1 LIESLLELV
10 GISENNQI
18 QSTEPGGYSRQK
30 GKNMSNIKVGDRVV
44 VTHEN
49 HEHCMK
55 IGTTGTVK
63 YIASSIGKV
72 AVEFDK
78 PFVHGYSCNGTTA
91 PYRGQWMFVC
101 DLKVLSDKKKV
112 ENKSEFHTGDRVIY
126 ARENKLVGVNI
137 PVGSVGTVKG
147 NHPIVC
153 DILAIELDSPVTDGH
168 SCGGMTDPH
177 RGQWVSSESLD
188 LFSKVSNWKIV
199 IAPDRDKTTATLYNG
214 KKAERSATVQR
225 YHKDKYDV
233 FTAADEAVKKLFGKQ
248 EKPEPE
254 KPKRFTGRAVRK
266 APITGFTVGK
276 IYSFKDGFCVDDKGA
291 KRPEIVFH
299 RGDPDETIERWIER
313 GFIKINE

>member
-1 LIESLLELV
+1 MIESLLELA

-49 HEHCMK
+49 DTHCMK
-55 IGTTGTVK
+55 IGMTGTVK

-72 AVEFDK
+72 AVEFDE
-78 PFVHGYSCNGTTA
+78 PFEHGYSCNGITA
-91 PYRGQWMFVC
+91 PYRGQWIYVC
-101 DLKVLSDKKKV
+101 DLKVLGDKKKA
-112 ENKSEFHTGDRVIY
+112 EAESKFHIGDRVVY
-126 ARENKLVGVNI
+126 ARKNELVGVWAQI
-137 PVGSVGTVKG
+137 GSVGTVKG
-147 NHPIVC
+147 KHPILRNL
-153 DILAIELDSPVTDGH
+153 LAIEFDSPVVEGH
-168 SCGGMTDPH
+168 SCCGMTNPH
-177 RGQWVSSESLD
+177 RGQWVSSDTLD
-188 LFSKVSNWKIV
+188 LFSKAPNWKIV
-199 IAPDRDKTTATLYNG
+199 IIPDGDKTIATLYNG

-225 YHKDKYDV
+225 YHKDKYDT

-254 KPKRFTGRAVRK
+254 KPKRFTGRAVCK

-299 RGDPDETIERWIER
+299 REDPDETIERWMER
-313 GFIKINE
+313 EFIKINE

>member
-1 LIESLLELV
+1 MRPQQTLDRELV

-30 GKNMSNIKVGDRVV
+30 GNNMSNIKVGDRVA

-49 HEHCMK
+49 YAHCMK

-72 AVEFDK
+72 AVEFDE
-78 PFVHGYSCNGTTA
+78 PFEHGYTCNGTTA
-91 PYRGQWMFVC
+91 PYRGQWMYVC
-101 DLKVLSDKKKV
+101 DLKVLNGEEKEKQGKTFKIGDKV
-112 ENKSEFHTGDRVIY
+112 RVVDQS
-126 ARENKLVGVNI
+126 AKPFLN
-137 PVGSVGTVKG
+137 PVSNVGTV
-147 NHPIVC
+147 
-153 DILAIELDSPVTDGH
+153 AAMEFTDGRLTVKFVNGGCRQYIRFRPEQLELVGSKH
-168 SCGGMTDPH
+168 SP
-177 RGQWVSSESLD
+177 
-188 LFSKVSNWKIV
+188 NWKIV
-199 IAPDRDKTTATLYNG
+199 IVPDGDKTTAMLYYG

-225 YHKDKYDV
+225 YHKDKYDT

-254 KPKRFTGRAVRK
+254 KPKRFTGRAVCK

-276 IYSFKDGFCVDDKGA
+276 IYFFKDGFCVDDKGA

-299 RGDPDETIERWIER
+299 REDPDETIERWMER
-313 GFIKINE
+313 EFIKIKE

>member
-1 LIESLLELV
+1 MELV

-49 HEHCMK
+49 DTHCMK
-55 IGTTGTVK
+55 IGMTGTVK

-91 PYRGQWMFVC
+91 PYRGQWIYVC
-101 DLKVLSDKKKV
+101 DLKVLNGEGKEKQGKTFKIGDKV
-112 ENKSEFHTGDRVIY
+112 RVVDQSAKQFLNPLMNVGIV
-126 ARENKLVGVNI
+126 AATKMVDGKLSVIFMN
-137 PVGSVGTVKG
+137 GSYRQ
-147 NHPIVC
+147 HLRFRPEE
-153 DILAIELDSPVTDGH
+153 LALDSPD
-168 SCGGMTDPH
+168 
-177 RGQWVSSESLD
+177 
-188 LFSKVSNWKIV
+188 WKIV
-199 IAPDRDKTTATLYNG
+199 IIPDGDKTTATLYNG

-225 YHKDKYDV
+225 YHKDKYDT

-254 KPKRFTGRAVRK
+254 KPKRFTGRAVCCE
-266 APITGFTVGK
+266 ALIPGFTVGK

-291 KRPEIVFH
+291 ERPDFNFPH
-299 RGDPDETIERWIER
+299 ADLDKTFETWMENH
-313 GFIKINE
+313 FVKIKE

>member
-1 LIESLLELV
+1 MRPQQTLDRELV

-49 HEHCMK
+49 DTHCMK
-55 IGTTGTVK
+55 IGMTGTVK

-72 AVEFDK
+72 AVEFDE
-78 PFVHGYSCNGTTA
+78 PFEHGYSCNGITA
-91 PYRGQWMFVC
+91 PYRGQWIYVC
-101 DLKVLSDKKKV
+101 DLKVLNGEGKEKQGKTFKIGDKV
-112 ENKSEFHTGDRVIY
+112 RVVDQS
-126 ARENKLVGVNI
+126 ATLSFNPLSN
-137 PVGSVGTVKG
+137 VGTV
-147 NHPIVC
+147 
-153 DILAIELDSPVTDGH
+153 AAMEFTDGRLTVKFVSGGCRQFIRFRPEQLELVGSKH
-168 SCGGMTDPH
+168 SP
-177 RGQWVSSESLD
+177 
-188 LFSKVSNWKIV
+188 NWKIV
-199 IAPDRDKTTATLYNG
+199 IIPDGDKTTATLYNG

-225 YHKDKYDV
+225 YHKDKYDT

-254 KPKRFTGRAVRK
+254 KPKRFTGRAVCK

-299 RGDPDETIERWIER
+299 REDPDETIERWMER
-313 GFIKINE
+313 EFIKINE

>member
-1 LIESLLELV
+1 MIESLLELV

-101 DLKVLSDKKKV
+101 DLKVLGDKKKV
-112 ENKSEFHTGDRVIY
+112 ENKSEFHVGDTVVLKTSSSCNTLTAGQEGQVIK
-126 ARENKLVGVNI
+126 AEHGSDNLLVLL
-137 PVGSVGTVKG
+137 KG
-147 NHPIVC
+147 MKNC
-153 DILAIELDSPVTDGH
+153 YWLRASELDLKERLKPD
-168 SCGGMTDPH
+168 
-177 RGQWVSSESLD
+177 
-188 LFSKVSNWKIV
+188 WKIV
-199 IAPDRDKTTATLYNG
+199 IIPDGDKTIAKLYRNG
-214 KKAERSATVQR
+214 KVEKGATVQR
-225 YHKDKYDV
+225 YHKDEYDV

-254 KPKRFTGRAVRK
+254 KPKRFTGRAVCCE
-266 APITGFTVGK
+266 ALIPGFTVGK
-276 IYSFKDGFCVDDKGA
+276 IYSFKDGFCVDDKGV
-291 KRPEIVFH
+291 KRPDFNFPH
-299 RGDPDETIERWIER
+299 ADLDKAFETWMENN
-313 GFIKINE
+313 FIKIKE